1 MAAKSEQDKAIE
13 MMTNLYSE
21 IGLLNKNIL
30 VLNEGLAMLI
40 QRMDEMTSE
49 EPEEVEAE
57 VMDEDEGEGVFE
69 DIVDLLGSVASLKKK
84 IGKGKT

>member
-40 QRMDEMTSE
+40 QRLDEMSSE

-57 VMDEDEGEGVFE
+57 VVDEDGEGFLE
-69 DIVDLLGSVASLKKK
+69 DIVALMGSVASLKKK
-84 IGKGKT
+84 IGKGKS

>member
-40 QRMDEMTSE
+40 QRLDEMTSE

-57 VMDEDEGEGVFE
+57 VVDEDEGEGVFE

-84 IGKGKT
+84 IGKGKA

>member
-40 QRMDEMTSE
+40 QRLDEMSSE

-57 VMDEDEGEGVFE
+57 VVDEDGEEGLFE
-69 DIVDLLGSVASLKKK
+69 DIVALMGSVASLKKK
-84 IGKGKT
+84 IGKGKS